1 MVRNIGTAVKKN
13 SRKKTINDVNSINSN
28 TITDIKNKK
37 LDSNNIDSLNI
48 EKSIDND
55 KNIEENARKKSAK
68 TKTK

>member
-55 KNIEENARKKSAK
+55 IIVKLNNVH
-68 TKTK
+68 